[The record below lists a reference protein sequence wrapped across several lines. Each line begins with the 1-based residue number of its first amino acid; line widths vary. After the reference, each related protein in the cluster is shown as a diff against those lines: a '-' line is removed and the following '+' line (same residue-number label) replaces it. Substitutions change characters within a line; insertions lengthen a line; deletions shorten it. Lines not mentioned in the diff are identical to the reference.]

1 MKLLNNLRVGTRL
14 ALAFAVLLALL
25 LAMALIGVF
34 QAKSINYYAEYYPE
48 NILPSLRALH
58 DVDAALSE
66 TRRFELRVLLSED
79 PKVLADQQARIAK
92 ARERSL
98 QRLKDY
104 DSLVSDDT
112 DKGLLDQAKKGA
124 KAYYEVQDQVIA
136 LASQGMADPSQA
148 TKARELSLGKGFEV
162 FSQFQDT
169 LRQWWA
175 YNEKVAGAATES
187 AISAYQRVL
196 TVFGLVVVVALAIGV
211 WAAWVIT
218 RSITEP
224 VQRAVAAVR
233 SVASGDLT
241 LRVQADTRDELGQL
255 LNSLDEMTR
264 NLSGMVAGVRSG
276 CDQINVAAAEIAQGN
291 SDLSARTETQASS
304 LEETAASVEEMA
316 AQIKANAD
324 NARQADQLATHASE
338 VAQAGGAAVGEVVR
352 TMDDISQASR
362 KIADIIG
369 VIDGIAFQ
377 TNILA
382 LNAAVEAA
390 RAGDQ
395 GRGFAVVAGEVRSL
409 ASRSAEAAKEI
420 KSLIGDSVAKVENGS
435 TQVFKARETI
445 EQMVTEMRRVT
456 DLVAE
461 ITVSS
466 REQSDGVV
474 QINVA
479 VSQLDQATQQNAALV
494 EQTAAA
500 AESMRQQSSRL
511 SEAVAAFR
519 VDGAAPRL
527 ALAGAGAAPRM
538 PAVEVKRAPAPVAA
552 KLAARP
558 AIKASA
564 KTVKTTPAAS
574 KPRPASAARPVTAA
588 APVSAPPAAD
598 KDSDWETF

>member
-1 MKLLNNLRVGTRL
+1 MNNLRVGIRL
-14 ALAFAVLLALL
+14 ALAFAVLLVLM
-25 LAMALIGVF
+25 LAMAAIGVF
-34 QAKSINYYAEYYPE
+34 QAKAINYYAEYYPE
-48 NILPSLRALH
+48 NILPSLRAIREIDGFLSDGRRLETQH
-58 DVDAALSE
+58 LLVEDAQE
-66 TRRFELRVLLSED
+66 RRSLED
-79 PKVLADQQARIAK
+79 RIAQV
-92 ARERSL
+92 REAASK
-98 QRLKDY
+98 RLKDY
-104 DSLVSDDT
+104 EALVSDD
-112 DKGLLDQAKKGA
+112 DDRGLMTTTGQQV
-124 KAYYEVQDQVIA
+124 KAYFGAQDEV
-136 LASQGMADPSQA
+136 LAASRQGLADPAQA
-148 TKARELSLGKGFEV
+148 TKARNLSMGQARQV
-162 FSQFQDT
+162 FT
-169 LRQWWA
+169 EARGTIEKWWK
-175 YNEKVAGAATES
+175 YNEGVAAAATAS
-187 AISAYQRVL
+187 AAAAYQRVL
-196 TVFGLVVVVALAIGV
+196 TVFAAVAVVALALGI
-211 WAAWVIT
+211 WAAWLIT
-218 RSITEP
+218 RSITGP
-224 VQRAVAAVR
+224 VQKAVEAVR
-233 SVASGDLT
+233 SVAGGDLT
-241 LRVQADTRDELGQL
+241 LRVHANSRDELGQL

-276 CDQINVAAAEIAQGN
+276 CDQINVAATEIAQGN

-304 LEETAASVEEMA
+304 LEQTAASVEQMA

-324 NARQADQLATHASE
+324 NARQADQLASHASE

-352 TMDDISQASR
+352 TMDDISQSSR

-435 TQVFKARETI
+435 TQVLQARETI

-500 AESMRQQSSRL
+500 AESMRQQSTRL

-519 VDGAAPRL
+519 VDGSAPRL
-527 ALAGAGAAPRM
+527 AAAGGASLSPASPPRAAPSPAARAGAAAPKPARPPLAARAAK
-538 PAVEVKRAPAPVAA
+538 PAV
-552 KLAARP
+552 AARP
-558 AIKASA
+558 ASA
-564 KTVKTTPAAS
+564 PQAAPAPKPAA
-574 KPRPASAARPVTAA
+574 RAA
-588 APVSAPPAAD
+588 AVVED
-598 KDSDWETF
+598 KEGDWETF